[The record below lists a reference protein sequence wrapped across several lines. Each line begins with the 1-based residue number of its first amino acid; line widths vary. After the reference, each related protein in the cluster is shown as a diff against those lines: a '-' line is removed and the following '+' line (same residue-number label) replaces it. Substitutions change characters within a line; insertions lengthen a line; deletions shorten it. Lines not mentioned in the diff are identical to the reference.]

1 MKKQRK
7 RGEAIIELLMRRDGI
22 TRTEATRQYEDTR
35 AEFLSALAG
44 TNCRDPE
51 DVLAE
56 DLGLE
61 PDYIFEFL

>member
-1 MKKQRK
+1 MKKRRK

-22 TRTEATRQYEDTR
+22 PRAEATTQYENTR
-35 AEFLSALAG
+35 MEFLSALAG
-44 TNCRDPE
+44 TSCRDPE

>member
-1 MKKQRK
+1 MKKRRK

-22 TRTEATRQYEDTR
+22 SRVEATTQYETTRTD
-35 AEFLSALAG
+35 FLNALAG
-44 TNCRDPE
+44 IGYRDPE